1 VHVTET
7 CDDDAA
13 HLITDVKTCPSM
25 LPDMTSTAGIHERLA
40 AKGLLPAEHFVDA
53 AYVDADLLAQSHRD
67 HGVSLEGP
75 VRGITTRAQDG
86 FALTDFTI
94 DWKAQQVSCP
104 QGKKSV
110 SWRTIN
116 TPSGPRIQAQFS
128 RTECGDCTVRHNC
141 TPPTSTRRQL
151 QFHLQDEY
159 EALHAARARM
169 RDPAWLQRYHRRA
182 GAEGTLSQGVR
193 AFGMRRSRYIG
204 LAKTSLQQACTAVA
218 MNVSRVVHWLDG
230 EPRAKTRVTRF
241 AALAAVA

>member
-1 VHVTET
+1 
-7 CDDDAA
+7 
-13 HLITDVKTCPSM
+13 M
-25 LPDMTSTAGIHERLA
+25 STNRH
-40 AKGLLPAEHFVDA
+40 
-53 AYVDADLLAQSHRD
+53 
-67 HGVSLEGP
+67 
-75 VRGITTRAQDG
+75 
-86 FALTDFTI
+86 
-94 DWKAQQVSCP
+94 
-104 QGKKSV
+104 SV
-110 SWRTIN
+110 SWRTIS